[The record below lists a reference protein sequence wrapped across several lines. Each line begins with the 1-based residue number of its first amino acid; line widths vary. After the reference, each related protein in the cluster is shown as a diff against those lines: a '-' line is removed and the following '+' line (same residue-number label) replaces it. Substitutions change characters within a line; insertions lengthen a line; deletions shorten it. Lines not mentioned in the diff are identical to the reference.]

1 MVIVY
6 LIFGGTAILFST
18 SAIPFYTP
26 TSNAQG
32 APSILTSPVAYQPL
46 AETVLIL
53 LYFFSIKTPW
63 YGVYFTLST
72 SQRLKTNK

>member
-1 MVIVY
+1 MLQLDWHTNICWSPAFSSFEVELLDHMVIVY

-32 APSILTSPVAYQPL
+32 EPSILTSPVAYQPL
-46 AETVLIL
+46 AETV
-53 LYFFSIKTPW
+53 F
-63 YGVYFTLST
+63 
-72 SQRLKTNK
+72 